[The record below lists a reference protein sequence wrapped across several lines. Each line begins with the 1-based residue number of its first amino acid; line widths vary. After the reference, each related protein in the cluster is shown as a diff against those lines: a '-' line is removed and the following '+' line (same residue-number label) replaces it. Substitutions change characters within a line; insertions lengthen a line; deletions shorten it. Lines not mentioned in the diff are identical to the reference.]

1 MLFWNN
7 GRCQLDQHHLSILWW
22 GSCHGYCFK
31 HPFSTSWSSIWIY
44 ISSWTRMDVICIGI
58 LAHYKYNVG
67 YGLTKKNISFLLTY
81 CNLLEMFN
89 AWKQTVGIDNNTDEE
104 KRQKNTDQAQTPET
118 PEITLKNQIGK
129 ITKPHTNTLLF
140 WEITWEKK
148 RILTVA
154 LYNSTHN
161 KLIEKQGGWIGV
173 SANLELNAKLSA
185 LNAEA

>member
-1 MLFWNN
+1 
-7 GRCQLDQHHLSILWW
+7 
-22 GSCHGYCFK
+22 
-31 HPFSTSWSSIWIY
+31 
-44 ISSWTRMDVICIGI
+44 MDVICIGI

-81 CNLLEMFN
+81 FNLLEMFN